1 MAKPGLISR
10 TLVKVARSIGGA
22 RVAGWTQ
29 SILGGGKAGYDAN
42 NTARRILN
50 NRPGDRTAMDLS
62 LSELPALRSHARQLE
77 RNNPTARAACDATCA
92 LVVGSGIALEP
103 DQSEWSEAQTEKV
116 RKEWLSYCDDAS
128 VDGRSIYELQTQ
140 GWREIFVPGELLWR
154 FVIDPARKKRDQLP
168 LCLLPLESEWL
179 DGTSGAMMQVFPDKS
194 CKVGPIT
201 VDVFGRPISYDL
213 RNPENIGSF
222 PSETVAASSVIHLF
236 EKRRSMQT
244 RGESWLAPVIETL
257 NQERDLVATE
267 LQAAKT
273 GASIGLAITSDYHE
287 SLDTTEDGDSDDPA
301 QSLRIGGVAR
311 MYPGEKVE
319 PFMTTRPS
327 QQIMPFRAG
336 LRGDTAAALR
346 TPQRFL
352 DRDIS
357 RVGSY
362 SAMRGDNQDEERL
375 MGPVREWY
383 GHGTIGRV
391 YKEVLPYICAKVG
404 VPLPRA
410 IKYKLLPDGQPYV
423 DPEKD
428 IAASQSAI
436 NAGLSTKEIE
446 VGKRGGD
453 WRAIAKQK
461 QSEDLRESMAAIENI
476 KAIQKECDASGVP
489 GLTWSHI
496 LTLSGAGSAPGAYLA
511 ASVSAPAAEVVTG
524 NQPAGQSTKPPDQE
538 DQTDDEDDGMRS
550 ADRLRLARI
559 EGAVMSGQRAPS
571 TVVEQRISMDAAT
584 AAVMGDAIGKAIP
597 AQAAPVVNVE
607 AAQITVQPAPV
618 SVQAA
623 IVNVPEQP
631 APVVH
636 VAAPVVNVSAPS
648 VTVENEVIVPSR
660 TVKATPQR
668 DGSVL
673 MVPQE

>member
-1 MAKPGLISR
+1 MGLISR
-10 TLVKVARSIGGA
+10 TIVRAA
-22 RVAGWTQ
+22 YRVAGWTQ
-29 SILGGGKAGYDAN
+29 SVLGSGKAGYDAN
-42 NTARRILN
+42 NPTRRILN
-50 NRPGDRTAMDLS
+50 NRPGDRSAADLS
-62 LSELPALRSHARQLE
+62 LSELPALRAYARQLE
-77 RNNPTARAACDATCA
+77 RNNPTARAACDATAA

-103 DQSEWSEAQTEKV
+103 DQPEWSERQTEKV
-116 RKEWLSYCDDAS
+116 RKEWLDWCDTAT
-128 VDGRSIYELQTQ
+128 VDGRSIYEAQAQ
-140 GWREIFVPGELLWR
+140 GWRDTFTAGELLWR
-154 FVIDPARKKRDQLP
+154 LVMDRERTARGDIGIAV
-168 LCLLPLESEWL
+168 LPLESEWL
-179 DGTSGAMMQVFPDKS
+179 DAHSGAIMTVLPDKS
-194 CKVGPIT
+194 VKVGPIRL
-201 VDVFGRPISYDL
+201 DIYGRPISYDL
-213 RNPENIGSF
+213 RNPESIGSYQA
-222 PSETVAASSVIHLF
+222 ETVRAADIIHVF

-257 NQERDLVATE
+257 TQERDLVATE

-273 GASIGLAITSDYHE
+273 GAAIGLAITSDYHAD
-287 SLDTTEDGDSDDPA
+287 LDTTEDGDSEDPA
-301 QSLRIGGVAR
+301 QSLRLGAVAR

-327 QQIMPFRAG
+327 QQIMPFRDG
-336 LRGDTAAALR
+336 LRGDSAAALR

-375 MGPVREWY
+375 MGPVRDWY
-383 GHGTIGRV
+383 GHGTIGRC
-391 YKEVLPYICAKVG
+391 YREVLPFICAKVG
-404 VPLPRA
+404 VPMPRR

-428 IAASQSAI
+428 IAAAQASI
-436 NAGLSTKEIE
+436 NAGLSTKEQE

-453 WRAIAKQK
+453 WRAIAKQ
-461 QSEDLRESMAAIENI
+461 REAEETRDAMAAIAKISE
-476 KAIQKECDASGVP
+476 IQKACDASGVP

-496 LTLSGAGSAPGAYLA
+496 LTLSGAGSAPGSYLA
-511 ASVSAPAAEVVTG
+511 ASVSAPTAELVTG
-524 NQPAGQSTKPPDQE
+524 EQPAKQPVKRPDQE

-597 AQAAPVVNVE
+597 AQVAPVVNVE
-607 AAQITVQPAPV
+607 AAQITVHPAPV

-631 APVVH
+631 APVVN
-636 VAAPVVNVSAPS
+636 VAAPVVNVAAPS